1 MPHVNVRVEGGVA
14 IVVLC
19 RAKVNAL
26 DEPTIDE
33 LKDRFHELEADDAV
47 RAVVF
52 SGEGKFF
59 SFGFDIPGF
68 LGHSKPD
75 FSRFLAKFTDLY
87 TYLFTYPKPVVAA
100 LNGHTVAG
108 GLMLALACDRRSIA
122 EGMGKVAL
130 NEIAFGSSVLAGSVE
145 MLRFAVGN
153 RNAEKIL
160 YTGAMYL
167 PEDALRLGLVDEVCL
182 AEELLGKAMAAAR
195 ELGGKSQPA
204 FQSMKRLLRGPVA
217 EEMRRHESAS
227 IVEFINIWYSEAT
240 WRNVQEIRIR

>member
-1 MPHVNVRVEGGVA
+1 MRHVSVSVEGGVA
-14 IVVLC
+14 VVVLC
-19 RAKVNAL
+19 RGKVNAI

-33 LKDRFHELEADDAV
+33 LKDCFRELGADEGA

-68 LGHSKPD
+68 LGHSKPE
-75 FSRFLAKFTDLY
+75 FSRFLTKFTDLY

-108 GLMLALACDRRSIA
+108 GLMLALACDRRFMA
-122 EGMGKVAL
+122 AGKGKVAL
-130 NEIAFGSSVLAGSVE
+130 NELAFGSSVFAGSVE

-153 RNAEKIL
+153 RNAEEVL
-160 YTGAMYL
+160 YTGAMVL
-167 PEDALRLGLVDEVCL
+167 PEEALRLGLVDEVCPG
-182 AEELLGKAMAAAR
+182 EELLGNAMAAAR

-217 EEMRRHESAS
+217 EGMRCREGAS
-227 IVEFINIWYSEAT
+227 ITEFVDIWYSEAT
-240 WRNVQEIRIR
+240 WRNLQEIRIR